1 MSKKP
6 AIVAVILLLAV
17 YLAGVVTGVASEDRL
32 ERIAFPGV
40 PVDEDYDDDLEDVIE
55 QEERLVKSLWLNSEQ
70 QQTVTRLMAEREAR
84 LVGYWDQRMPDMH
97 AIIDSSRAEIRRQL
111 DSAQVVKYDAELN
124 KLRQALADR

>member
-124 KLRQALADR
+124 RLRQALADR

>member
-1 MSKKP
+1 MTRKP

-55 QEERLVKSLWLNSEQ
+55 QEERLVKSLWLNSQQ

-84 LVGYWDQRMPDMH
+84 LVGYWDQRMPEMH

-111 DSAQVVKYDAELN
+111 DSTQVMKYDAELI

>member
-124 KLRQALADR
+124 RMRQALVNR

>member
-70 QQTVTRLMAEREAR
+70 QKTVTRLMAEREAR
-84 LVGYWDQRMPDMH
+84 LVGYWDQRMPEMH

-111 DSAQVVKYDAELN
+111 DSAQVMKYDAELN

>member
-1 MSKKP
+1 MTRKP

-32 ERIAFPGV
+32 ERIAFPGE

-111 DSAQVVKYDAELN
+111 DSAQVVKYDAELI